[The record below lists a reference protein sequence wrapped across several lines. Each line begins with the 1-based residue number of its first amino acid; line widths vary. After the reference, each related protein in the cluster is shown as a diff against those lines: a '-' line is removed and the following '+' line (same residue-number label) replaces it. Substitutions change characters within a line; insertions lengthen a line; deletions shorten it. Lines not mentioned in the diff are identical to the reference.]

1 MPVTSEQALSRIR
14 SNIFG
19 YDDTPQAA
27 KAGRVLKYL
36 KHRVMRQRAAAPRQ
50 AGHWSGLT
58 RSELARTGTCETDW
72 Y

>member
-1 MPVTSEQALSRIR
+1 MPLSSEQALCRIR
-14 SNIFG
+14 SRIFS
-19 YDDTPQAA
+19 YDDTPNEV

-36 KHRVMRQRAAAPRQ
+36 KRRVMRERATAPRSTGQ
-50 AGHWSGLT
+50 WSGLT